1 MTPDESSQR
10 AEIDALRAQIDA
22 IDRDIVRLLAKRL
35 RAAAEIGRLKQEGE
49 VALVD
54 ELREVEVQRRW
65 RAHASIEGIPGV
77 VTDSVLREIVGH
89 SRRVQEHD
97 DQPPP
102 PAVRG
107 PKIAFQGV
115 AGAYSER
122 AAHEIAARDGFAD
135 AEPIGFPSFEAALA
149 ALVAGEVQLALL
161 PVQNSICGRID
172 AARSAID
179 AHALRVV
186 GEIEARIEH
195 CLTALP
201 GVDLQGLRRVRS
213 HPVAL
218 DQCRLFLGT
227 LPHVLAEPWPDTADA
242 ARSVAE
248 ARDPTIAAICHEDAG
263 RHHGL
268 VVLRQGVADEPDNRT
283 RFLLLAPEVT
293 T

>member
-89 SRRVQEHD
+89 SRRVQEND
-97 DQPPP
+97 DQPSTH
-102 PAVRG
+102 AASG
-107 PKIAFQGV
+107 PRIAYQGV

-122 AAHEIAARDGFAD
+122 AAYEIAARDGFAN

-149 ALVAGEVQLALL
+149 ALVTGEVQLALL
-161 PVQNSICGRID
+161 PVQNSICGSID

-179 AHALRVV
+179 AHALRIV
-186 GEIEARIEH
+186 GEIEIRIEH
-195 CLTALP
+195 CLVGLP
-201 GVDLQGLRRVRS
+201 DADLQLLRHVRS
-213 HPVAL
+213 HSVAL

-227 LPHVLAEPWPDTADA
+227 LKHVRAEPWSDTADA
-242 ARSVAE
+242 ARSLVE
-248 ARDPTIAAICHEDAG
+248 SGDPTIAAICHEDAG

-268 VVLRQGVADEPDNRT
+268 VILCRGVADEPDNRT
-283 RFLLLAPEVT
+283 QFLLLAPQVT